1 MFSDVTKLEL
11 INCHIEWKIHDFVK
25 HEKYMEHGQFLTSK
39 QFYNPKCPSVKWELR
54 AYLNTTQLN
63 SNNLVSLVQVG
74 LKDSDDALKAKFTIG
89 IKNNGGKVNCCS
101 ATTSFKHQLESDK
114 YSLTKIMPNRPLT
127 IFCDVEFMPYKLKLE
142 NEFEDFPTPKNSFID
157 IFNKGIFTDCVFE
170 ISFFKD
176 YLLIYRFVWAVYL

>member
-1 MFSDVTKLEL
+1 
-11 INCHIEWKIHDFVK
+11 
-25 HEKYMEHGQFLTSK
+25 MEHGQFLTSK

-89 IKNNGGKVNCCS
+89 IKNCGGKVTCCS

-114 YSLTKIMPNRPLT
+114 YSLSKIMPNRK
-127 IFCDVEFMPYKLKLE
+127 FFGFKFSERLK
-142 NEFEDFPTPKNSFID
+142 
-157 IFNKGIFTDCVFE
+157 
-170 ISFFKD
+170 
-176 YLLIYRFVWAVYL
+176 

>member
-25 HEKYMEHGQFLTSK
+25 HEKFMEHGQFLTSK

-89 IKNNGGKVNCCS
+89 IKNCGGKVTCCS
-101 ATTSFKHQLESDK
+101 YVNF
-114 YSLTKIMPNRPLT
+114 
-127 IFCDVEFMPYKLKLE
+127 
-142 NEFEDFPTPKNSFID
+142 
-157 IFNKGIFTDCVFE
+157 
-170 ISFFKD
+170 
-176 YLLIYRFVWAVYL
+176 